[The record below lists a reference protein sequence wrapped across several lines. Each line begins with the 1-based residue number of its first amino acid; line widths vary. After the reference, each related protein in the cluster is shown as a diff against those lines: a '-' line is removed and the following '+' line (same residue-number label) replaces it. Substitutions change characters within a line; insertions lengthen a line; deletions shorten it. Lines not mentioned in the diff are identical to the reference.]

1 MKIIIIGAST
11 PGLFAASLLS
21 KAGADVEVYERSS
34 ALDFAPRTLIVTDK
48 ISEVLGFVPKEV
60 ILNEVRYVE
69 LFSKSRA
76 TTVQLA
82 RPDLII
88 ERQKLLILLAR
99 MAEEAGAK
107 IFLGRRFLS
116 FTSSGNGGGNGNGN
130 GNGNGAKGVNV
141 VFRDSSAC
149 TNRQAQA
156 DVLIGADGVFSGVAR
171 SASHNGHFQTAL
183 LQARVRIN
191 NEVARDTYRVWFDP
205 ARTKYFYW
213 LIPESDEMA
222 AVGLIADDARQAGS
236 ALKSF
241 LREQGMEPID
251 YQASMVPMHKFQY
264 FARVNEIGRNVFLIG
279 DAAAQVKVT
288 TVGGVVTGL
297 RGARAVVEAILN
309 GRKTGKEISK
319 LKRELD
325 LHLLVRRLLDSF
337 NDMDYDRLI
346 DFLHRDL
353 TEVVSNQT
361 RDDLSRMYL
370 DLVSSQPK
378 LLVLGA
384 KAFLRGVAFKKR
396 HNVADEEQRVLA
408 ITQRD

>member
-34 ALDFAPRTLIVTDK
+34 ALDFAPRTLIVTEK

-107 IFLGRRFLS
+107 IYLGRRFLS
-116 FTSSGNGGGNGNGN
+116 FTSSGNGNGNGNGN
-130 GNGNGAKGVNV
+130 GSGNGAKGVNV
-141 VFRDSSAC
+141 VFRDSSSC
-149 TNRQAQA
+149 MNRQAQA
-156 DVLIGADGVFSGVAR
+156 DVLIGADGAFSGVAR

-191 NEVARDTYRVWFDP
+191 NAIDRDTYRVWFDP

-264 FARVNEIGRNVFLIG
+264 FARVNEISRNVFLIG

-288 TVGGVVTGL
+288 TVGRSHRAEGRARCC
-297 RGARAVVEAILN
+297 RGDTERKEDRQGDQQIEA
-309 GRKTGKEISK
+309 
-319 LKRELD
+319 
-325 LHLLVRRLLDSF
+325 
-337 NDMDYDRLI
+337 
-346 DFLHRDL
+346 
-353 TEVVSNQT
+353 
-361 RDDLSRMYL
+361 
-370 DLVSSQPK
+370 
-378 LLVLGA
+378 
-384 KAFLRGVAFKKR
+384 
-396 HNVADEEQRVLA
+396 
-408 ITQRD
+408 

>member
-21 KAGADVEVYERSS
+21 KAGADVEVYERSG
-34 ALDFAPRTLIVTDK
+34 ALDFAPRTLIVTEK

-76 TTVQLA
+76 TTVELS

-116 FTSSGNGGGNGNGN
+116 FTSSGNGNGN

-141 VFRDSSAC
+141 VFRDSSSC
-149 TNRQAQA
+149 MNRQAQA
-156 DVLIGADGVFSGVAR
+156 DVLIGADGAFSGVAR

-191 NEVARDTYRVWFDP
+191 NEIDRNTYRVWFDP

-241 LREQGMEPID
+241 LQEQGMEPID

-264 FARVNEIGRNVFLIG
+264 FARVNEISRNVFLIG

-325 LHLLVRRLLDSF
+325 LHLLVRRMLDSF
-337 NDMDYDRLI
+337 DDLDYDRLI
-346 DFLHRDL
+346 DFLNTDL

-396 HNVADEEQRVLA
+396 NNGAGEEGRVLA
-408 ITQRD
+408 VSQRD

>member
-21 KAGADVEVYERSS
+21 RAGADVEVYERSG
-34 ALDFAPRTLIVTDK
+34 ALDFAPRTLIVTEK
-48 ISEVLGFVPKEV
+48 ISEVLGFVPEEV
-60 ILNEVRYVE
+60 ILNEVKYVE
-69 LFSKSRA
+69 LFSKSRS
-76 TTVQLA
+76 TRVELA

-116 FTSSGNGGGNGNGN
+116 FTSSG
-130 GNGNGAKGVNV
+130 KGVNV
-141 VFRDSSAC
+141 VYRDSSAC
-149 TNRQAQA
+149 VNRQTQA

-191 NEVARDTYRVWFDP
+191 NEIDRDTYRVWFDP
-205 ARTKYFYW
+205 VRTKYFYW
-213 LIPESDEMA
+213 LIPESDEIA
-222 AVGLIADDARQAGS
+222 AVGLIADDARQAGG

-264 FARVNEIGRNVFLIG
+264 FARVNEISRNVFLIG

-325 LHLLVRRLLDSF
+325 LHLLVRRLLDGF
-337 NDMDYDRLI
+337 NDLDYDRLI
-346 DFLHRDL
+346 DFLNGEL
-353 TEVVSNQT
+353 TEIVSNQT

-384 KAFLRGVAFKKR
+384 RAFLRGIAFKRR
-396 HNVADEEQRVLA
+396 HNGAGEERRVFA
-408 ITQRD
+408 VSQHD

>member
-21 KAGADVEVYERSS
+21 KAGADVEVYERSG
-34 ALDFAPRTLIVTDK
+34 ALDSAPRTLIVTEK
-48 ISEVLGFVPKEV
+48 ISEVLGFVPAEV
-60 ILNEVRYVE
+60 ILNEVKFVE
-69 LFSKSRA
+69 LFSRSKA
-76 TTVQLA
+76 TTVELA

-88 ERQKLLILLAR
+88 ERQKLILLLAR

-107 IFLGRRFLS
+107 IFLGRRFLNFAS
-116 FTSSGNGGGNGNGN
+116 CGNGGNS
-130 GNGNGAKGVNV
+130 VNV
-141 VFRDSSAC
+141 AFRDSNASV
-149 TNRQAQA
+149 NRQTQA

-191 NEVARDTYRVWFDP
+191 KDFDPDTYRVWFDP

-213 LIPESDEMA
+213 LIPESDEIA
-222 AVGLIADDARQAGS
+222 AVGLIADDARQAGG
-236 ALKSF
+236 ALKPF
-241 LREQGMEPID
+241 LLEQGMEPID

-264 FARVNEIGRNVFLIG
+264 FARVSEISRNVFLIG

-309 GRKTGKEISK
+309 GRKNGEETSK

-325 LHLLVRRLLDSF
+325 LHLLVRRVLDGF
-337 NDMDYDRLI
+337 NDMEYDMLL
-346 DFLHRDL
+346 DFLDGEL
-353 TEVVSNQT
+353 ADILSNQT
-361 RDDLSRMYL
+361 RDDLSRMFL
-370 DLVSSQPK
+370 NLISSQPK
-378 LLVLGA
+378 LLMLGA
-384 KAFLRGVAFKKR
+384 RAFLRGVTYKR
-396 HNVADEEQRVLA
+396 QHNGRTAKQL
-408 ITQRD
+408 TT

>member
-11 PGLFAASLLS
+11 PGLFAAFLLS
-21 KAGADVEVYERSS
+21 KAGADVEVYERSG
-34 ALDFAPRTLIVTDK
+34 AMDFAPRTLIVTEK
-48 ISEVLGFVPKEV
+48 ISEVLGFVPEEV

-69 LFSKSRA
+69 LFSKSRS
-76 TTVQLA
+76 TTVELA

-88 ERQKLLILLAR
+88 ERQKLLLLLAR

-116 FTSSGNGGGNGNGN
+116 FTSSG
-130 GNGNGAKGVNV
+130 KGVNV
-141 VFRDSSAC
+141 SFRDSSASKIIQ
-149 TNRQAQA
+149 TQA
-156 DVLIGADGVFSGVAR
+156 DVLIGADGAFSGVAR

-191 NEVARDTYRVWFDP
+191 NEIDRDTYRVWFDP
-205 ARTKYFYW
+205 TRTKYFYW
-213 LIPESDEMA
+213 LIPESDEIA
-222 AVGLIADDARQAGS
+222 AVGLIADDARQAGG

-264 FARVNEIGRNVFLIG
+264 FARVNEISRNVFLIG

-309 GRKTGKEISK
+309 GRKTGKEVSE

-325 LHLLVRRLLDSF
+325 LHLLVRRLLDGF
-337 NDMDYDRLI
+337 NDLDYDRLI
-346 DFLHRDL
+346 DFLNRDL
-353 TEVVSNQT
+353 SEVVSNQT

-378 LLVLGA
+378 LLILGA
-384 KAFLRGVAFKKR
+384 KALLRGIAFKRR
-396 HNVADEEQRVLA
+396 HNGVGEERRLLA
-408 ITQRD
+408 ISHRD

>member
-21 KAGADVEVYERSS
+21 KAGADVEVYERSG
-34 ALDFAPRTLIVTDK
+34 ALDFAPRTLIVTEK
-48 ISEVLGFVPKEV
+48 ISEVLGFVPEEV
-60 ILNEVRYVE
+60 ILNEVKYVE
-69 LFSKSRA
+69 LFSRSRA
-76 TTVQLA
+76 TTVELA

-88 ERQKLLILLAR
+88 ERQKLLLLLAR

-116 FTSSGNGGGNGNGN
+116 FSSSS
-130 GNGNGAKGVNV
+130 NGAGAGSKGVNV

-149 TNRQAQA
+149 TDRQAQA
-156 DVLIGADGVFSGVAR
+156 DVLIGADGAFSGVAR

-191 NEVARDTYRVWFDP
+191 NEISRDTYRVWFYP

-241 LREQGMEPID
+241 LQEQGMEPID

-264 FARVNEIGRNVFLIG
+264 FARVNEISRNVFLIG

-325 LHLLVRRLLDSF
+325 LHLLVRRMLDSF
-337 NDMDYDRLI
+337 NDLDYDRLI
-346 DFLHRDL
+346 DFLNRDL
-353 TEVVSNQT
+353 NEVVSNQT

-396 HNVADEEQRVLA
+396 HNGAGEEGRVLA
-408 ITQRD
+408 VSQRD

>member
-11 PGLFAASLLS
+11 TGLFAASLLS
-21 KAGADVEVYERSS
+21 QAGADVEVYERSG
-34 ALDFAPRTLIVTDK
+34 ALDFAPRTYIVTDK
-48 ISEVLGFVPKEV
+48 INEVLGFVPEEA
-60 ILNEVRYVE
+60 ILNEVKYVE
-69 LFSKSRA
+69 LFSRSRS
-76 TTVQLA
+76 TTVELA

-88 ERQKLLILLAR
+88 ERQKLLLLLAR

-116 FTSSGNGGGNGNGN
+116 FTSSGNG
-130 GNGNGAKGVNV
+130 VNV
-141 VFRDSSAC
+141 VYRDSTAC
-149 TNRQAQA
+149 VNKETQA
-156 DVLIGADGVFSGVAR
+156 DVLIGADGAFSGVAR
-171 SASHNGHFQTAL
+171 SVSHNGHFQTAL

-191 NEVARDTYRVWFDP
+191 NEINRDTYRVWFDP
-205 ARTKYFYW
+205 TRTKYFYW
-213 LIPESDEMA
+213 LIPESDEIA
-222 AVGLIADDARQAGS
+222 AVGLIADDARQAGG

-241 LREQGMEPID
+241 LMEQGMEPID

-264 FARVNEIGRNVFLIG
+264 FAKVDEISRNVFLIG

-309 GRKTGKEISK
+309 GKKTGKEISK

-325 LHLLVRRLLDSF
+325 LHLLVRRLLDGF
-337 NDMDYDRLI
+337 NDLDYDRLI
-346 DFLHRDL
+346 DFLNGEL
-353 TEVVSNQT
+353 TEIVSNQT

-378 LLVLGA
+378 LLIMGA
-384 KAFLRGVAFKKR
+384 RAFLRGIAFKRR
-396 HNVADEEQRVLA
+396 HNGVGPERPVLA
-408 ITQRD
+408 VNQHD

>member
-34 ALDFAPRTLIVTDK
+34 ALDFAPRTLIVTEK

-60 ILNEVRYVE
+60 ILNEVRHVE

-76 TTVQLA
+76 TTVKLA

-116 FTSSGNGGGNGNGN
+116 FTSSGNGGGNGSGN
-130 GNGNGAKGVNV
+130 GSGNRGKGVNV
-141 VFRDSSAC
+141 VFRDSSSC
-149 TNRQAQA
+149 INREAQA
-156 DVLIGADGVFSGVAR
+156 DVLIGADGAFSGVAR

-191 NEVARDTYRVWFDP
+191 NEIARDTYRVWFDP

-264 FARVNEIGRNVFLIG
+264 LARVNEISRNVFLIG

-325 LHLLVRRLLDSF
+325 LHLLVRRMLDSF
-337 NDMDYDRLI
+337 NDLDYDRLI
-346 DFLHRDL
+346 DFLNRDL
-353 TEVVSNQT
+353 TEIVSNQT

-384 KAFLRGVAFKKR
+384 KAFLRGVALKR
-396 HNVADEEQRVLA
+396 RQNGAGEERGVLA
-408 ITQRD
+408 VSQRD

>member
-11 PGLFAASLLS
+11 PGLFAAALLS
-21 KAGADVEVYERSS
+21 RAGANVEVYERS
-34 ALDFAPRTLIVTDK
+34 AAMDFAPRTLIVTDK
-48 ISEVLGFVPKEV
+48 ISEVLGFVPQEV

-69 LFSKSRA
+69 LFSKSRS
-76 TTVQLA
+76 TTVELA

-88 ERQKLLILLAR
+88 ERQKLLLLLAR

-116 FTSSGNGGGNGNGN
+116 FSSGKGG
-130 GNGNGAKGVNV
+130 KGVNV
-141 VFRDSSAC
+141 VFLDSSASI
-149 TNRQAQA
+149 NRETQA

-183 LQARVRIN
+183 LQARIRIN
-191 NEVARDTYRVWFDP
+191 KEIDRDTYRVWFDP

-213 LIPESDEMA
+213 LIPESDEIA
-222 AVGLIADDARQAGS
+222 AVGLIADDARQAGG

-264 FARVNEIGRNVFLIG
+264 LSRVNEINRNVFLIG

-309 GRKTGKEISK
+309 GKKTGKEVSK

-337 NDMDYDRLI
+337 DDLDYDRLI
-346 DFLHRDL
+346 DFLNRDL
-353 TEVVSNQT
+353 AEVVSNQT

-378 LLVLGA
+378 LLFLGA
-384 KAFLRGVAFKKR
+384 KAFLRSVAFKRR
-396 HNVADEEQRVLA
+396 HNGAGNEQRILA
-408 ITQRD
+408 VSQRD

>member
-1 MKIIIIGAST
+1 MHKIIIIGAST

-21 KAGADVEVYERSS
+21 RAGADVEVYERSS
-34 ALDFAPRTLIVTDK
+34 ALDFAPRTLIVTEK
-48 ISEVLGFVPKEV
+48 ISEVLGFFPEEV
-60 ILNEVRYVE
+60 VLNEVKYVE
-69 LFSKSRA
+69 LFSKSRS
-76 TTVQLA
+76 TTVELA

-88 ERQKLLILLAR
+88 ERQKLVILLAR

-116 FTSSGNGGGNGNGN
+116 FTSSG
-130 GNGNGAKGVNV
+130 KGVNV

-149 TNRQAQA
+149 VNRQTQA
-156 DVLIGADGVFSGVAR
+156 DVLIGADGAFSGVAR

-191 NEVARDTYRVWFDP
+191 NKDIDRDTYRVWFDP

-213 LIPESDEMA
+213 LIPESDEIA
-222 AVGLIADDARQAGS
+222 AVGLIADDARQAGG

-241 LREQGMEPID
+241 LLERGMEPID

-264 FARVNEIGRNVFLIG
+264 FARVSEISRNVFLIG

-325 LHLLVRRLLDSF
+325 LHLLVRRLLDGF
-337 NDMDYDRLI
+337 NDLDYDRLI
-346 DFLHRDL
+346 DFLNGEL
-353 TEVVSNQT
+353 TDVVSNQT

-378 LLVLGA
+378 LLILGA
-384 KAFLRGVAFKKR
+384 MAFLRGVAFKRR
-396 HNVADEEQRVLA
+396 HNGMGAEA
-408 ITQRD
+408 THARDKSA

>member
-21 KAGADVEVYERSS
+21 KAGADVEVYERSG
-34 ALDFAPRTLIVTDK
+34 ALDFAPRTLIVTEK
-48 ISEVLGFVPKEV
+48 ISEVLGFVPEEV
-60 ILNEVRYVE
+60 ILNEVKYVE
-69 LFSKSRA
+69 LFSRSRA
-76 TTVQLA
+76 TTVELA

-88 ERQKLLILLAR
+88 ERQKLLLLLAR

-116 FTSSGNGGGNGNGN
+116 FTPAGKGG
-130 GNGNGAKGVNV
+130 KGVNV
-141 VFRDSSAC
+141 VFRDSSARV
-149 TNRQAQA
+149 NRQAQA

-171 SASHNGHFQTAL
+171 SASYNGHFQTAL

-191 NEVARDTYRVWFDP
+191 NNDIAHDTYRVWFDP

-213 LIPESDEMA
+213 LIPESDEIA
-222 AVGLIADDARQAGS
+222 AVGLIADDARQAGG

-241 LREQGMEPID
+241 LSEQGMEPID

-264 FARVNEIGRNVFLIG
+264 FSRVNEISRNVFLIG

-309 GRKTGKEISK
+309 GRKTGKEFSK

-325 LHLLVRRLLDSF
+325 LHLLVRRLLDGF
-337 NDMDYDRLI
+337 NDLDYDRLI
-346 DFLHRDL
+346 DFLGGEV
-353 TEVVSNQT
+353 TEIISNET

-370 DLVSSQPK
+370 NLVSSQPK

-384 KAFLRGVAFKKR
+384 KAFLRGVVFKR
-396 HNVADEEQRVLA
+396 RYNGVGEGRGVLA
-408 ITQRD
+408 VSQSE

>member
-21 KAGADVEVYERSS
+21 AAGADVEVYERSG
-34 ALDFAPRTLIVTDK
+34 AMDFAPRTLIVTDK
-48 ISEVLGFVPKEV
+48 ISEVLGFVPEEV

-69 LFSKSRA
+69 LFSKSRS
-76 TTVQLA
+76 TTVELA

-88 ERQKLLILLAR
+88 ERQRLLLLLAR

-116 FTSSGNGGGNGNGN
+116 FSYSD
-130 GNGNGAKGVNV
+130 AGVDV
-141 VFRDSSAC
+141 VFRDSNARA
-149 TNRQAQA
+149 NRQAHA
-156 DVLIGADGVFSGVAR
+156 DVLIGADGAFSGVAR
-171 SASHNGHFQTAL
+171 AASHNGHFQTAL

-191 NEVARDTYRVWFDP
+191 KEINRDTYRVWFDP
-205 ARTKYFYW
+205 TRTKYFYW
-213 LIPESDEMA
+213 LIPESDEIA
-222 AVGLIADDARQAGS
+222 AVGLIADDARQAGA

-241 LREQGMEPID
+241 LLERGMEPID

-264 FARVNEIGRNVFLIG
+264 FSRSHEVSRNVFLIG

-309 GRKTGKEISK
+309 GGNVGKEASQ

-325 LHLLVRRLLDSF
+325 LHLFVRRLLDGF
-337 NDMDYDRLI
+337 NDTDYDRLI
-346 DFLHRDL
+346 DFMNGEL
-353 TEVVSNQT
+353 TEIVSNQT

-370 DLVSSQPK
+370 NLVSSQPK
-378 LLVLGA
+378 LLILGA
-384 KAFLRGVAFKKR
+384 KAFLRGVMLKRSFNGGGR
-396 HNVADEEQRVLA
+396 HNGAKPA
-408 ITQRD
+408 